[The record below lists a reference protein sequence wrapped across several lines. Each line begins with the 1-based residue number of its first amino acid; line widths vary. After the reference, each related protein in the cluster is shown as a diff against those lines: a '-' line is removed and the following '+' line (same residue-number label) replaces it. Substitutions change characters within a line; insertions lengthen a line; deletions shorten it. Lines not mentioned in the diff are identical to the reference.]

1 MKCSLCTT
9 DLEPIDIGQD
19 TKLMADRCPGCEGM
33 WLDKSKVSRLDESIW
48 ADRQKDVE
56 PRPSGGT
63 HGILMCPRCSTAL
76 EPICLIDAA
85 KLVVD
90 RCPECAGLWLDIG
103 EVSVLAHAIKSNR
116 PDLLR
121 GSKSGRD
128 TERFA
133 GSDSRTSMGELIAKL
148 SDLL

>member
-1 MKCSLCTT
+1 MKCSLCMT

-19 TKLMADRCPGCEGM
+19 TRLMADRCTSCGGM
-33 WLDKSKVSRLDESIW
+33 WLDKSKISRLDESIW
-48 ADRQKDVE
+48 ANRQEDVE
-56 PRPSGGT
+56 LRPTDCT
-63 HGILMCPRCSTAL
+63 HGILMCPKCATAL
-76 EPICLIDAA
+76 EPICLIDVA

-103 EVSVLAHAIKSNR
+103 EVSVLANAIKTNR

-121 GSKSGRD
+121 GSKSARD
-128 TERFA
+128 TERVA
-133 GSDSRTSMGELIAKL
+133 SGESRTSMGELIGKL